1 MQTYKRKKLFLRP
14 NFAQK
19 MSMERQ
25 SFFNGSLIVTLNLAC
40 KPFAKDAKYVKGEL
54 TQKSIREQH
63 TGPEGGRT
71 SFMYVNK

>member
-19 MSMERQ
+19 MSMETE
-25 SFFNGSLIVTLNLAC
+25 SFFYGSLIVTLNLAC
-40 KPFAKDAKYVKGEL
+40 KPFAKDSKYVKGEL

-63 TGPEGGRT
+63 TVPEGGRT
-71 SFMYVNK
+71 SFM

>member
-1 MQTYKRKKLFLRP
+1 MQTYKRKKNFFLRP

-19 MSMERQ
+19 MSKETQ
-25 SFFNGSLIVTLNLAC
+25 SIFYGSLIVTLNLAC

-63 TGPEGGRT
+63 IVPEGGRY
-71 SFMYVNK
+71 SFM